1 MQLFGI
7 YSLSGQNIY
16 DFMICMNL
24 QNLLFSLKRMSCVLL
39 TIQHFL
45 ETEQL
50 TLAIKMWI
58 QRGSDIFCYDY
69 DLQEKA

>member
-7 YSLSGQNIY
+7 HSLSGQHLRKLSVCKY
-16 DFMICMNL
+16 L
-24 QNLLFSLKRMSCVLL
+24 KNLLISLKSMFRVLL

-58 QRGSDIFCYDY
+58 QRESDIFCYDY